1 MLSAGGMYGAYQ
13 AGVWQAVEDLF
24 QPELVVGASVGSL
37 NGWMIASGCSGG
49 ELVSL
54 WQNAGDL
61 ATVRWRVPRR
71 WNEGLIDTSYLE
83 SWIQEACSARTP
95 VRRFG
100 VVFTTLPRLHRE
112 LALWPEAGWN
122 HIAASCAVPLFL
134 RPHRI
139 GGRLCVDGGLVH
151 PLPLEA
157 AVGLGAT
164 RILAVNVMNRR
175 PAAVRAVIRT
185 LQVCSGYSRHGCEQ
199 VEVLEIS
206 PSEPLGTYR
215 DTMFWSATN
224 VQRWLE
230 LGRSDAHKVRSTIV
244 EWCSEQS
251 IRISGSDSTQC
262 PCIESIG

>member
-1 MLSAGGMYGAYQ
+1 MYQ
-13 AGVWQAVEDLF
+13 AGVWQALEDLF

-49 ELVSL
+49 ELASL
-54 WQNAGDL
+54 WLNAGEL

-71 WNEGLIDTSYLE
+71 WNEGLIDTSHLE

-95 VRRFG
+95 IRRFG
-100 VVFTTLPRLHRE
+100 VVFTTLPGMRRQ
-112 LALWPEAGWN
+112 LALWPEARWE

-139 GGRLCVDGGLVH
+139 GGNVCVDGGLIH

-164 RILAVNVMNRR
+164 RIVAVNVMNRR
-175 PAAVRAVIRT
+175 PAAVRAAVRT
-185 LQVCSGYSRHGCEQ
+185 LQACSDYSRRGCEN

-206 PSEPLGTYR
+206 PSERLGTYR
-215 DTMFWSATN
+215 DTMYWSESN
-224 VQRWLE
+224 VRRWLE

-244 EWCSEQS
+244 KWSSEHHVAYRGQ
-251 IRISGSDSTQC
+251 TAPQC
-262 PCIESIG
+262 PSIESIV